1 MPFQRTY
8 VIMLSRVRVMFFI
21 CIWNCQIALH
31 VCLFLHTETL
41 HQHVSP
47 FLRCEV
53 KIPVRRSWET
63 LLLGATDC
71 ETGCWLK
78 LGVPKKK
85 PWKKL
90 QILVGSRSTLRSFSL
105 RYGKSSILLGFSIIN
120 HPFWGIPIFG
130 NTQIT
135 HQRCVLCCCDT
146 STDPFF
152 WRASQPLE
160 QK

>member
-31 VCLFLHTETL
+31 VCLLLHTETL

-78 LGVPKKK
+78 LGVPKKTLKEIAKFSRK
-85 PWKKL
+85 PIDFKKL
-90 QILVGSRSTLRSFSL
+90 QFEIWVFPKIGVPP
-105 RYGKSSILLGFSIIN
+105 N

-130 NTQIT
+130 NTHIT
-135 HQRCVLCCCDT
+135 HQRCV
-146 STDPFF
+146 PFL
-152 WRASQPLE
+152 ASIPTVGT
-160 QK
+160 K